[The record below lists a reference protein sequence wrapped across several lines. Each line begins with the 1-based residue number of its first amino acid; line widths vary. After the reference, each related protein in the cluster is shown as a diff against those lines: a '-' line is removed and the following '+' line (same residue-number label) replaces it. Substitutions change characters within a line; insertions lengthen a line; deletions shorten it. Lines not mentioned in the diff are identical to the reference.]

1 MGHGMSMPVLLA
13 IFFGVL
19 LVWFVARPRVPW

>member
-1 MGHGMSMPVLLA
+1 MMGHGLSMPVLLA

-19 LVWFVARPRVPW
+19 LVWFVARPRVP